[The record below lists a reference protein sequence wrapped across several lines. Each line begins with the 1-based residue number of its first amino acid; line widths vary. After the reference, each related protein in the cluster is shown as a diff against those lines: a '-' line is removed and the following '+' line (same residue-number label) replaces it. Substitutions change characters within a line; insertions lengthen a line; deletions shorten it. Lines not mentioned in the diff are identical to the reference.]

1 MEQHKVRTVLGPFW
15 THMGFRYWKLHLYD
29 EDIVAYP
36 YAFLETL
43 GVVVRSFMGKY
54 SPDPEMVRDKRMSV
68 GAYAGT
74 PGMRSGAKRYYV
86 SLVRKI
92 EMISSHMQN
101 KLLIEMRSGE
111 RQTYVIPIRSHTDF
125 YRRKLREIYPDIYAE
140 RYFPGTWLGRL
151 LKR

>member
-1 MEQHKVRTVLGPFW
+1 
-15 THMGFRYWKLHLYD
+15 MGFRYWKLHLYD

-36 YAFLETL
+36 YTFLESF
-43 GVVVRSFMGKY
+43 GVALRLYMGRY
-54 SPDPEMVRDKRMSV
+54 SPDPAIASDERMSA

-74 PGMRSGAKRYYV
+74 PGLSSGAKRHYV

-92 EMISSHMQN
+92 EMISSHLQN

-111 RQTYVIPIRSHTDF
+111 RQTYVIPIRWHTDF
-125 YRRKLREIYPDIYAE
+125 YRRKLRELYPDIYAE
-140 RYFPGTWLGRL
+140 RDFPGTWLGRL